1 MASSPPRTRIAAWPA
16 ILFLLWNLIGCAAF
30 IMQSTMD
37 LAELAQSDPLQA
49 QIWEAMPI
57 WAWAAYLIAVVSG
70 TLGAIAL
77 LAKRSLAIPLSALC
91 LISVLVQF
99 SYTFLLT
106 DLLNQRGFA
115 SALFPLVII
124 LIALGQTL
132 YAMAAKRKGAL
143 R

>member
-16 ILFLLWNLIGCAAF
+16 ILFLLWNLIGSAAF
-30 IMQSTMD
+30 IVQSTMD

-49 QIWEAMPI
+49 QIWGAMPI

-77 LAKRSLAIPLSALC
+77 LLKRSLAVPLSALC
-91 LISVLVQF
+91 LVSALIQF

-106 DLLNQRGFA
+106 DLLEQRGFA
-115 SALFPLVII
+115 AALLPLVII
-124 LIALGQTL
+124 LIAFGQTL
-132 YAMAAKRKGAL
+132 YAIAAKRKGAL